1 VACRPVLTRIHPT
14 KRKDIPMQIGSFF
27 RTANGYEGIIETA
40 TLDIRISIVPADST
54 DAEKAPDWRVHRGD
68 SEGPEIGAGWN
79 ETGERAGDYVSLRI
93 DDPAFAQPIRAAL
106 FQNTGDK
113 SAWSLRWNRQ
123 PKSREQD

>member
-1 VACRPVLTRIHPT
+1 
-14 KRKDIPMQIGSFF
+14 MQIGSFF

-40 TLDIRISIVPADST
+40 TLDIRISIVPAEASDG
-54 DAEKAPDWRVHRGD
+54 DKAPDWRVHRGD
-68 SEGPEIGAGWN
+68 GGEGPEIGAGWN

-123 PKSREQD
+123 PKTREQD

>member
-1 VACRPVLTRIHPT
+1 
-14 KRKDIPMQIGSFF
+14 MQIGSFI

-40 TLDIRISIVPADST
+40 TLDIRISIVPAEQS
-54 DAEKAPDWRVHRGD
+54 DADKAPDWRVHRGD
-68 SEGPEIGAGWN
+68 SEGPEVGAGWN
-79 ETGERAGDYVSLRI
+79 ESGERAGDYVSLRI

-106 FQNTGDK
+106 FQSASDK

>member
-1 VACRPVLTRIHPT
+1 
-14 KRKDIPMQIGSFF
+14 MQIGSFI

-40 TLDIRISIVPADST
+40 TLDIRISIVPAEQN
-54 DAEKAPDWRVHRGD
+54 DADTAPDWRVHRGD
-68 SEGPEIGAGWN
+68 SEGPEVGAGWN
-79 ETGERAGDYVSLRI
+79 ESGERAGDYVSLRI

-106 FQNTGDK
+106 FQSASDK

>member
-1 VACRPVLTRIHPT
+1 
-14 KRKDIPMQIGSFF
+14 MQIGSFI
-27 RTANGYEGIIETA
+27 RTANGFEGILESA
-40 TLDIRISIVPADST
+40 MLDIRISIVPAEPS

-68 SEGPEIGAGWN
+68 DGDGPEIGAGWN

-106 FQNTGDK
+106 FQSTGDK

>member
-1 VACRPVLTRIHPT
+1 
-14 KRKDIPMQIGSFF
+14 MQIGSFF

-40 TLDIRISIVPADST
+40 TLDIRISIIPADPA
-54 DAEKAPDWRVHRGD
+54 DADKAPDWRIYRGD
-68 SEGPEIGAGWN
+68 GGDGPEIGAGWN

-106 FQNTGDK
+106 FQNANDK

>member
-1 VACRPVLTRIHPT
+1 
-14 KRKDIPMQIGSFF
+14 
-27 RTANGYEGIIETA
+27 
-40 TLDIRISIVPADST
+40 
-54 DAEKAPDWRVHRGD
+54 
-68 SEGPEIGAGWN
+68 
-79 ETGERAGDYVSLRI
+79 VSLRI

>member
-1 VACRPVLTRIHPT
+1 
-14 KRKDIPMQIGSFF
+14 MQIGSFF

-40 TLDIRISIVPADST
+40 TLDIRISIGPAEQS
-54 DAEKAPDWRVHRGD
+54 DADKAPDWRVHRGD

-79 ETGERAGDYVSLRI
+79 ENGERAGDYVSLRI
-93 DDPAFAQPIRAAL
+93 DDPAFVQPIRAAL
-106 FQNTGDK
+106 FQNTSDK

>member
-1 VACRPVLTRIHPT
+1 
-14 KRKDIPMQIGSFF
+14 MQIGSFF
-27 RTANGYEGIIETA
+27 RTASGFEGIIETA
-40 TLDIRISIVPADST
+40 TLDIRISIVPADPT

-68 SEGPEIGAGWN
+68 NEGPEIGAGWT

-106 FQNTGDK
+106 FQNTSDK
-113 SAWSLRWNRQ
+113 AAGSLRWNRQ

>member
-1 VACRPVLTRIHPT
+1 
-14 KRKDIPMQIGSFF
+14 MQIGSFF
-27 RTANGYEGIIETA
+27 RTADGYEGIIETA
-40 TLDIRISIVPADST
+40 TLDIRISIVPADPT

-123 PKSREQD
+123 PKLREQD